1 MWLAWLKLFG
11 IFAFNLTVL
20 TGIIYWSTLKAETL
34 AVFGMR
40 FRNIH
45 TFWAGFILCLLPV
58 YAAINYCFY
67 YAYWYGYKKV
77 FPLQMWRVIE
87 TQWLAS
93 LLVTL
98 LMTWLFFHELP
109 TKNGVV
115 AIFFLFGALV
125 AIVWK

>member
-1 MWLAWLKLFG
+1 MWFGWLKLFG
-11 IFAFNLTVL
+11 IFAANLTVL
-20 TGIIYWSTLKAETL
+20 TGIIYFSTLKAETL
-34 AVFGMR
+34 TLFGVR

-45 TFWAGFILCLLPV
+45 TFWVGFIVCLMPV
-58 YAAINYCFY
+58 YVVINWCFF

-109 TKNGVV
+109 TKNAFV
-115 AIFFLFGALV
+115 ALIFLAGALV
-125 AIVWK
+125 AILSK